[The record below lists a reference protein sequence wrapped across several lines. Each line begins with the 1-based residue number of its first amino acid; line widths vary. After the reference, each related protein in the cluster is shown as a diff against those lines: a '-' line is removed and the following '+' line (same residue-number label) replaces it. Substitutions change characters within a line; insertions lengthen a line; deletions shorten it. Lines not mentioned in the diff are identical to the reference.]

1 MLPFLEPLR
10 HMTYDNAFLVA
21 LVRLSV
27 AVLCGGIIGL
37 ERGKKRRP
45 AGFRTH
51 MLVCLGAALAMV
63 VGQYLSMMVEYSW
76 AELVTFTAASGSKNT
91 DVSRLGAQVING
103 IGFLGAGTIIVTGRQ
118 EVKGLTTAAGLWASA
133 CMGLTIGAGF
143 VEGAFCGCILISLTI
158 IVFSRLERFIVAR
171 VRNINLYVEF
181 VHVDDLGSIIKAI
194 KEKGIRIFDV
204 EMHKAKREE
213 KNQSAVFSVRL
224 PKRML
229 HTEVMTALAA
239 VKNVCAIEEL

>member
-1 MLPFLEPLR
+1 MLSFLDPLR

-21 LVRLSV
+21 LIRLSV

-76 AELVTFTAASGSKNT
+76 AELVTFTGASGSKST

-103 IGFLGAGTIIVTGRQ
+103 IGFLGAGTIIVTGHQ

-133 CMGLTIGAGF
+133 CMGLAIGAGF
-143 VEGAFCGCILISLTI
+143 VEGALVGCLLIILTI
-158 IVFSRLERFIVAR
+158 VVLTRIERLLMAR
-171 VRNINLYVEF
+171 ARNINLYVEF
-181 VHVDDLGSIIKAI
+181 VNVEDVGKIISAIKAQS
-194 KEKGIRIFDV
+194 IRIFDV
-204 EMHKAKREE
+204 EIHKSKGIGV
-213 KNQSAVFSVRL
+213 NQSAVFSIRL
-224 PKRML
+224 PKRMP
-229 HTEVMTALAA
+229 HTTVLSVLAS
-239 VKNVCAIEEL
+239 VEQVRSVEEL

>member
-103 IGFLGAGTIIVTGRQ
+103 IGFLGAGTIIVTGHQ

-133 CMGLTIGAGF
+133 CMGLAIGAGF
-143 VEGAFCGCILISLTI
+143 VEGALVGCLLIVLTI
-158 IVFSRLERFIVAR
+158 VVLTRIERLLMAR
-171 VRNINLYVEF
+171 ARNINLYVEF
-181 VHVDDLGSIIKAI
+181 ANVEDVGKIIAAIKAQS
-194 KEKGIRIFDV
+194 IRIFDV
-204 EMHKAKREE
+204 EIHKSKGIGV
-213 KNQSAVFSVRL
+213 NQSAVFSMRL
-224 PKRML
+224 PKRMP
-229 HTEVMTALAA
+229 HTMVLSVLAS
-239 VKNVCAIEEL
+239 VEQVRSVEEL

>member
-1 MLPFLEPLR
+1 MLSFLDPLR
-10 HMTYDNAFLVA
+10 YMTYDNAFLVA

-76 AELVTFTAASGSKNT
+76 ASLVTFSGASGAKNT

-103 IGFLGAGTIIVTGRQ
+103 IGFLGAGTIIVTGHQ

-133 CMGLTIGAGF
+133 CMGLAVGAGF
-143 VEGAFCGCILISLTI
+143 IEGALVGCLLIALTI
-158 IVFSRLERFIVAR
+158 VVLTRIERLLMAR
-171 VRNINLYVEF
+171 ARNINLYIEFASVE
-181 VHVDDLGSIIKAI
+181 DIGKIISAIKAQS
-194 KEKGIRIFDV
+194 IRIFDV
-204 EMHKAKREE
+204 DINKSKGIGV
-213 KNQSAVFSVRL
+213 NQSAVVSVRL
-224 PKRML
+224 PKRMS
-229 HTEVMTALAA
+229 HTSVLALLAS
-239 VKNVCAIEEL
+239 VEQVRSVEEL

>member
-1 MLPFLEPLR
+1 MLSFLDPLR

-21 LVRLSV
+21 LVRLLV

-63 VGQYLSMMVEYSW
+63 VGQYLSMMVEHSW
-76 AELVTFTAASGSKNT
+76 ADLVTFTAASGSKNT

-103 IGFLGAGTIIVTGRQ
+103 IGFLGAGTIIVTGHQ

-133 CMGLTIGAGF
+133 CMGLAVGAGF
-143 VEGAFCGCILISLTI
+143 VEGALVGCLLIVLTI
-158 IVFSRLERFIVAR
+158 VVLTRIERLLMAR
-171 VRNINLYVEF
+171 ARNINLYVEF
-181 VHVDDLGSIIKAI
+181 VSVEDVGKIISAIKAQS
-194 KEKGIRIFDV
+194 IRIFDV
-204 EMHKAKREE
+204 EIHKSKGTGV
-213 KNQSAVFSVRL
+213 NQSAVFSVRL
-224 PKRML
+224 PKRMP
-229 HTEVMTALAA
+229 HTQILSVLAS
-239 VKNVCAIEEL
+239 VEQVRSVEEL

>member
-1 MLPFLEPLR
+1 MFPFLEPLR

-103 IGFLGAGTIIVTGRQ
+103 IGFLGAGTIIVTGHQ

-133 CMGLTIGAGF
+133 CMGLAIGAGF
-143 VEGAFCGCILISLTI
+143 VEGALVGCLLIILTI
-158 IVFSRLERFIVAR
+158 VVLTRIERLLMAR
-171 VRNINLYVEF
+171 ARNINLYVEF
-181 VHVDDLGSIIKAI
+181 ANVEDVGKIIAAIKAQS
-194 KEKGIRIFDV
+194 IRIFDV
-204 EMHKAKREE
+204 EIHKSKGIGV
-213 KNQSAVFSVRL
+213 NQSAVFSMRL
-224 PKRML
+224 PKRMP
-229 HTEVMTALAA
+229 HTA
-239 VKNVCAIEEL
+239 VLSVIASVEQVRSVEEL

>member
-1 MLPFLEPLR
+1 MLSFLDPLR

-21 LVRLSV
+21 LIRLSV

-63 VGQYLSMMVEYSW
+63 VEYSW
-76 AELVTFTAASGSKNT
+76 AELVTFTGASGSKNT

-103 IGFLGAGTIIVTGRQ
+103 IGFLGAGTIIVTGHQ

-133 CMGLTIGAGF
+133 CMGLAIGAGF
-143 VEGAFCGCILISLTI
+143 VEGALVGCLLIILTI
-158 IVFSRLERFIVAR
+158 VVLTRIERLLMAR
-171 VRNINLYVEF
+171 ARNINLYVEF
-181 VHVDDLGSIIKAI
+181 VNVEDVGKIISAIKAQS
-194 KEKGIRIFDV
+194 IRIFDV
-204 EMHKAKREE
+204 EIHKSKGIGV
-213 KNQSAVFSVRL
+213 NQSAVFSIRL
-224 PKRML
+224 PKRMP
-229 HTEVMTALAA
+229 HTTVLSVLAS
-239 VKNVCAIEEL
+239 VEQVRSVEEL

>member
-1 MLPFLEPLR
+1 MLPFLDSLR
-10 HMTYDNAFLVA
+10 LMTYDNAFLIA

-51 MLVCLGAALAMV
+51 MLVCLGAALAMI

-76 AELVTFTAASGSKNT
+76 DDLVTFTGASGSKNT

-103 IGFLGAGTIIVTGRQ
+103 IGFLGAGTIIVTGHQ

-133 CMGLTIGAGF
+133 CMGLAVGAGF
-143 VEGAFCGCILISLTI
+143 IEGALCACVLITLTI
-158 IVFSRLERFIVAR
+158 VLLTKIERLLMMRA
-171 VRNINLYVEF
+171 RNINLYVEF
-181 VHVDDLGSIIKAI
+181 VSVEDVGKIIAAIKAQSI
-194 KEKGIRIFDV
+194 RIYDVEIHKSKGIGV
-204 EMHKAKREE
+204 
-213 KNQSAVFSVRL
+213 NQSAVFSVRL
-224 PKRML
+224 PKRMP
-229 HTEVMTALAA
+229 HTKVLSVLAS
-239 VKNVCAIEEL
+239 VEQVRSVEEL